1 MEHARADD
9 DSGLVE
15 RCILK
20 DTSAWSLLVE
30 KYSVLIKSAITNRA
44 RKYGVTLPRHDIED
58 IMQDILT
65 GMWTGNKLLGV
76 KNRKDISCWLAIVSG
91 NAAAQYLS
99 DKDDTEALSEEET
112 AYADTPP
119 AMPPDE
125 ETLSEIDAAIE
136 KLPPRERLIIQL
148 HLFHDKKYRE
158 IADMLDIPRGTVSSY
173 IKRSKNRLKKKLKNL
188 QPVIQYKLLQK
199 S

>member
-1 MEHARADD
+1 MENARAED

-30 KYSVLIKSAITNRA
+30 KYSVLIKNAINNRA
-44 RKYGVTLPRHDIED
+44 RKYGVTLPGHDIED

-65 GMWTGNKLLGV
+65 GMWKGNKLSGV

-99 DKDDTEALSEEET
+99 DRDDTEALSEEET

-136 KLPPRERLIIQL
+136 KLPPREKLIIQL
-148 HLFHDKKYRE
+148 HLFHGKKYRE

-173 IKRSKNRLKKKLKNL
+173 IKRSKSRLKKKLKNL
-188 QPVIQYKLLQK
+188 QPVT
-199 S
+199 